1 MKNILLILMS
11 LIIIALIVYISL
23 NIKCSK
29 VEEQQS
35 KPIASTQ
42 KKKLKQKIK
51 IALLIKKITN
61 EKMIIQYIKMSMH
74 T

>member
-11 LIIIALIVYISL
+11 LIIVALIVYISL

-42 KKKLKQKIK
+42 KKKVKQKIK
-51 IALLIKKITN
+51 IALLIKKLTN
-61 EKMIIQYIKMSMH
+61 EKMMSQYIKMSMH

>member
-11 LIIIALIVYISL
+11 LIIVALIVYISL

-61 EKMIIQYIKMSMH
+61 EKMMIQYIKMSMH

>member
-11 LIIIALIVYISL
+11 LIIVALIVYISL

-42 KKKLKQKIK
+42 KKKTETKDK

-61 EKMIIQYIKMSMH
+61 EKMMIQYIKMSMH

>member
-11 LIIIALIVYISL
+11 LIIVALIVYISL

-42 KKKLKQKIK
+42 KKKTETKDKNSV
-51 IALLIKKITN
+51 TN
-61 EKMIIQYIKMSMH
+61 KENYKRKDDDPVYKDVDA
-74 T
+74 